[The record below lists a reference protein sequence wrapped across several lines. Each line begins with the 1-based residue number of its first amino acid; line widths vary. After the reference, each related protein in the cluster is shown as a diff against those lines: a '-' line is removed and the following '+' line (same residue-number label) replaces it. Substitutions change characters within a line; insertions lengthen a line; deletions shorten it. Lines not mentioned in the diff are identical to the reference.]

1 MCCYMDMRWLPYVA
15 VFNLLTNSAIELKKM
30 IQKMIHDA
38 YHSAGKIFFFL
49 PRNSFDMSR

>member
-15 VFNLLTNSAIELKKM
+15 VFNLLTNSAIEFKKM

-38 YHSAGKIFFFL
+38 L
-49 PRNSFDMSR
+49 SFCWQNILFSSTQ